1 MERAAG
7 RFPAHLAGELQKKIS
22 LVTKKKYAK
31 KTNEQKTIDMF
42 SGPIML
48 SIAEKEECKFF
59 YKNIE

>member
-7 RFPAHLAGELQKKIS
+7 RFPAHLAGELQKKN
-22 LVTKKKYAK
+22 LTRYKKKICK